1 MVSRTWELKAWQQAV
16 TGWERETLRTGSVT
30 RPQANDEGRRN
41 DHKALLAQL
50 ACRIETSTGTRRRA
64 IDAIRSHPEVSIA
77 VFPELYLSGYT
88 YRDLDELALAP
99 DSDELASIAAAGG
112 RRGDGGGN
120 RLRGTD
126 AGGHR
131 QLGCLHRHRRLLA
144 GVYRKTYLFPPEADA
159 GFLQGEELM
168 ILELAGRRA
177 APLICFDIE
186 FPEPGR
192 QLALAGAELLVTA
205 SANMDPFF
213 IDHAVGAVAR
223 AREQAPHL
231 YANLVGS
238 GDGLVFVG
246 ASRSVAPTGEILAE
260 ASRDQ
265 EELLVVPVAEPG
277 GVDPRT
283 DYPKLV
289 RPPLPVTVS
298 EKERAT
304 R

>member
-1 MVSRTWELKAWQQAV
+1 M
-16 TGWERETLRTGSVT
+16 
-30 RPQANDEGRRN
+30 
-41 DHKALLAQL
+41 KALLAQL
-50 ACRIETSTGTRRRA
+50 ACRIGDIEGNTERA
-64 IDAIRSHPEVSIA
+64 IDAIRTHQDVDIA

-88 YRDLDELALAP
+88 YRDLDQLARAP
-99 DSDELASIAAAGG
+99 DGEELSSIAAAAAEAETAVVIGFAERTPKG
-112 RRGDGGGN
+112 VANSAACIDADGS
-120 RLRGTD
+120 
-126 AGGHR
+126 
-131 QLGCLHRHRRLLA
+131 LA
-144 GVYRKTYLFPPEADA
+144 GVYRKTYLFPSEADA

-168 ILELAGRRA
+168 VLELAGLRA

-186 FPEPGR
+186 FPEPSR
-192 QLALAGAELLVTA
+192 QVALAGAELLVTA

-223 AREQAPHL
+223 AHENRLPHL

-246 ASRSVAPTGEILAE
+246 ASRSVAPTGDILVE
-260 ASRDQ
+260 ASRDE

-283 DYPKLV
+283 DYPRLV
-289 RPPLPVTVS
+289 RPPLPVSVF
-298 EKERAT
+298 EKERVA